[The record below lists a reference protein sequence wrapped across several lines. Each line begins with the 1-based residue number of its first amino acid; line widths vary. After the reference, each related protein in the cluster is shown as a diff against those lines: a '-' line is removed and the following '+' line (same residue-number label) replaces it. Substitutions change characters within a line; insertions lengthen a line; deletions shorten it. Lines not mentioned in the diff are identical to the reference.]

1 MASISKTTDGRWRVR
16 GIKGTRADGTRKDVR
31 KVFDK
36 RREAVTFAATLDLD
50 DGTPATDAHDMTLP
64 DYYDKWTEAF
74 KIGRHSA
81 VTDEWY
87 RVVGGYIREWFDN
100 NHPGLLI
107 ADVDRPTYQAFLDWL
122 GSNPRGKRQE
132 PLSHSTVAR
141 VNSYMRAVLKDAIED
156 GYTKKDFTRRAIVGG
171 TAEKDESDKYV
182 DLREFKKMIQL
193 ASKCADLSHI
203 SNYITVFMA
212 LTGSRFEEA
221 LGVTWDNIDLA
232 AGTVTFTH
240 SWQYKTRK
248 QHDNFGPL
256 KNKQSYRT
264 IPISN
269 NLVKIL
275 KQLHLEQQTAFMAD
289 GWRDEDNLVFRNSD
303 HRIIGNEAMSKT
315 VKGLCKAVGAKN
327 TITSHGLRHSHG
339 SMLMY
344 EGVELMSISRRLG
357 HASLAIT
364 MRVYMH
370 EIDELKQ
377 KDDKKTI
384 KALNAL

>member
-1 MASISKTTDGRWRVR
+1 MASITKSSTNGWAYRATIGSGEARHQVYKSGFSTKREATIAAAEAEASLDYKEDSKT
-16 GIKGTRADGTRKDVR
+16 A
-31 KVFDK
+31 
-36 RREAVTFAATLDLD
+36 
-50 DGTPATDAHDMTLP
+50 TLP
-64 DYYDKWTEAF
+64 DYYDRWTQAF
-74 KIGRHSA
+74 KIGRASA
-81 VTDEWY
+81 ITDEWY
-87 RVVGGYIREWFDN
+87 RVVGGYIHEWFDKE
-100 NHPGLLI
+100 HPGLLI
-107 ADVDRPTYQAFLDWL
+107 ADVDRTTYQAFLDWC
-122 GSNPRGKRQE
+122 GSNPRGKRQR

-141 VNSYMRAVLKDAIED
+141 INSYMRAVLKDAIED

-171 TAEKDESDKYV
+171 TAEKDESKKYV

-193 ASKCADLSHI
+193 ATKYADLSHM
-203 SNYITVFMA
+203 SNFITVFMA
-212 LTGSRFEEA
+212 LTGARFEEA
-221 LGVTWDNIDLA
+221 LGVTWDNLDLA

-264 IPISN
+264 IPISS
-269 NLVKIL
+269 NLVEIL
-275 KQLHLEQQTAFMAD
+275 KKLRLEQQTAFMAD
-289 GWRDEDNLVFRNSD
+289 GWRDEDNLVFRNAS

-315 VKGLCKAVGAKN
+315 VKGLCEAAGAKN

-377 KDDKKTI
+377 KDDKKII
-384 KALNAL
+384 KALNTL